1 MFVCE
6 LGNIFYI
13 FRSDLYVYVVKQC
26 DETYGFDAVKAV
38 IQLMIY
44 NNYIKWIIPDWIY
57 IVLIWEYE
65 SNRIF
70 S

>member
-44 NNYIKWIIPDWIY
+44 NNFIK
-57 IVLIWEYE
+57 
-65 SNRIF
+65 
-70 S
+70 